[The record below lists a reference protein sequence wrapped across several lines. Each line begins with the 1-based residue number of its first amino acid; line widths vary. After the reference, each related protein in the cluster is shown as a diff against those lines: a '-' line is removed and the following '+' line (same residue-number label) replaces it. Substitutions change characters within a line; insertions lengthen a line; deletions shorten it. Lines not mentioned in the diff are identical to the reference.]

1 MENVKNTCIKAVTIV
16 DPNSPF
22 HLKKMD
28 VWIEKGR
35 IKKIAKSIVPATTT
49 TIVEG
54 KEMFLS
60 TGWIDGQVRVGEP
73 GNEDA
78 ETFATASLAATKG
91 GITDVVVFPSH
102 NPPTYQ
108 AAQVA
113 YIKQNGQ
120 NGIKF
125 HPVGCLSEQMKGKQL
140 SEMFDMK
147 NAGAIAFSDDKSAVS
162 TTLLARALEYSKTFN
177 GLVIVLPFNHEL
189 NPGGLMHEGKTS
201 TQMGTKGLSN
211 VSEYM
216 QIQRDIEILKYTGG
230 RLHFSNISCSESVDI
245 IRKAKKS
252 GLAVTCGIAAHQLS
266 FIDEDLKLFP
276 SNLKTLPPFRTSKDR
291 DALIKGLADN
301 TIDIIMS
308 DHTPVV
314 IEEKNVEFEYASFGI
329 SSIQHAFQIA
339 FTALEGD
346 LSLEEIIKKWTTNPS
361 QIFGIP
367 THRIE
372 EGETLR
378 ATLFTTAENT
388 LVNKKDWK
396 SKSANSPFIGEWLSG
411 RVIDTY
417 CS

>member
-1 MENVKNTCIKAVTIV
+1 MENVKNTCIKAVTII
-16 DPNSPF
+16 DPSSPF

-35 IKKIAKSIVPATTT
+35 IKKIAKSIAPAASTA
-49 TIVEG
+49 IIEG

-60 TGWIDGQVRVGEP
+60 AGWIDGQVRVGEP

-78 ETFATASLAATKG
+78 ETFATASHAATKG

-120 NGIKF
+120 NGINF

-147 NAGAIAFSDDKSAVS
+147 NAGAIAFSDDKHAVS

-201 TQMGTKGLSN
+201 TEMGTKGLSN

-252 GLAVTCGIAAHQLS
+252 GLAITCGIAAHQLS

-346 LSLEEIIKKWTTNPS
+346 LSLEEIIRKWTTNPS

-372 EGETLR
+372 EGEALR
-378 ATLFTTAENT
+378 TTLFTTAENT

>member
-1 MENVKNTCIKAVTIV
+1 MENVKNTCIKAVTII
-16 DPNSPF
+16 DPSSSF
-22 HLKKMD
+22 HMKKMD
-28 VWIEKGR
+28 VWVEKGR
-35 IKKIAKSIVPATTT
+35 IKQIAKSITPPSTTK
-49 TIVEG
+49 IISG
-54 KEMFLS
+54 KELFLS
-60 TGWIDGQVRVGEP
+60 SGWIDGQVRVGEP

-78 ETFATASLAATKG
+78 ETFVSASEAARKG

-120 NGIKF
+120 KGIQF

-147 NAGAIAFSDDKSAVS
+147 NAGAIAFSDDKSPVS
-162 TTLLARALEYSKTFN
+162 TTLLARALEYSKTFD

-201 TQMGTKGLSN
+201 TLMGTKGLSS

-230 RLHFSNISCSESVDI
+230 RLHFSNVSCSESVEI

-252 GLAVTCGIAAHQLS
+252 GLSVTCGIAAHQLS
-266 FIDEDLKLFP
+266 FTDEDLKLFP

-329 SSIQHAFQIA
+329 SSVQHAFQMA
-339 FTALEGD
+339 YTALEGD
-346 LSLEEIIKKWTTNPS
+346 LSLEEIIQKWTTNPAE
-361 QIFGIP
+361 IFGIP
-367 THRIE
+367 SHRIE
-372 EGETLR
+372 EGETFR
-378 ATLFTTAENT
+378 ATLFSTAENT
-388 LVNKKDWK
+388 LVNKKEWK
-396 SKSANSPFIGEWLSG
+396 SKSMNSPFIGEWLSG
-411 RVIDTY
+411 CVMDTF

>member
-35 IKKIAKSIVPATTT
+35 IKKIAKSIVPSTTT

-60 TGWIDGQVRVGEP
+60 AGWIDGQVRVGEP

-78 ETFATASLAATKG
+78 ETFATASHAATKG

-346 LSLEEIIKKWTTNPS
+346 LSLEEIIQKWTINPS

>member
-1 MENVKNTCIKAVTIV
+1 MENVKNTCIKAVTII
-16 DPNSPF
+16 DPNSPH

-28 VWIEKGR
+28 VLLEKGL
-35 IKKIAKSIVPATTT
+35 IKKIAKSIAAPTSAKV
-49 TIVEG
+49 IEG
-54 KEMFLS
+54 KELFLS
-60 TGWIDGQVRVGEP
+60 SGWIDGQVRVGEP

-78 ETFATASLAATKG
+78 ETFSSASAAARKG
-91 GITDVVVFPSH
+91 GITDLVVFPSH
-102 NPPTYQ
+102 QPPTYQ

-120 NGIKF
+120 NGVQF

-147 NAGAIAFSDDKSAVS
+147 NAGAIAFSDDKAPVS

-201 TQMGTKGLSN
+201 TMMGTKGLSS

-216 QIQRDIEILKYTGG
+216 QIQRDLEILKYTGG
-230 RLHFSNISCSESVDI
+230 RLHFSNISCSESVDL
-245 IRKAKKS
+245 IRRAKKS

-266 FIDEDLKLFP
+266 YIDEDLQLFP

-291 DALIKGLADN
+291 EALIKGLADN
-301 TIDIIMS
+301 TIDLIMS
-308 DHTPVV
+308 DHTPVI

-346 LSLEEIIKKWTTNPS
+346 LSMEQIIEKWTTNPAR
-361 QIFGIP
+361 IFGLPINS
-367 THRIE
+367 IK
-372 EGETLR
+372 EGEKVR
-378 ATLFTTAENT
+378 ATLFSTAENT
-388 LVNKKDWK
+388 LVEKKEWK
-396 SKSANSPFIGEWLSG
+396 SKSINSPFIGEWLSG
-411 RVIDTY
+411 RVIETF
-417 CS
+417 CL

>member
-1 MENVKNTCIKAVTIV
+1 MENVKNTCIKGVTII
-16 DPNSPF
+16 DPTSSF
-22 HLKKMD
+22 HKKKMD
-28 VWIEKGR
+28 VWIEKGK
-35 IKKIAKSIVPATTT
+35 IKKIAKSITPAPTTH
-49 TIVEG
+49 IIEG

-78 ETFATASLAATKG
+78 ETFISASESAQKG

-120 NGIKF
+120 LGVHF

-140 SEMFDMK
+140 AEMYDMK
-147 NAGAIAFSDDKSAVS
+147 NAGAIAFSDDKSPVS
-162 TTLLARALEYSKTFN
+162 TTLLARSLEYSKTFN

-201 TQMGTKGLSN
+201 TMMGTKGLSS

-216 QIQRDIEILKYTGG
+216 QIQRDLEILKYTGG
-230 RLHFSNISCSESVDI
+230 RLHFSNISCAESVEI

-252 GLAVTCGIAAHQLS
+252 GLSVTCGIAAYQLS
-266 FIDEDLKLFP
+266 FIDEDLKMFP
-276 SNLKTLPPFRTSKDR
+276 SNLKTLPPFRTNKDR
-291 DALIKGLADN
+291 DALIKGLVDN

-308 DHTPVV
+308 DHTPIV

-329 SSIQHAFQIA
+329 SAVQHGFQIA
-339 FTALEGD
+339 YTALEGD
-346 LSLEEIIKKWTTNPS
+346 LEIENIIRKWTVNPAK
-361 QIFGIP
+361 IFDIHIP
-367 THRIE
+367 SIE
-372 EGETLR
+372 EGAMLR

-388 LVNKKDWK
+388 QVSKKDWK
-396 SKSANSPFIGEWLSG
+396 SKSVNSPFIGEWLSG
-411 RVIDTY
+411 RVLATF